1 MMFQIF
7 SIAFQVAGAIILLLW
22 CLKGAKL
29 ESIIEKYFPGSNI
42 AKRDDE
48 NNCVLEKEKLR
59 KISKDIYINIF
70 AFINLIVGYGLSF
83 YAVSNESKTKAL
95 IVTILITFII
105 IGVEYLLSH
114 LISICRF
121 KDNLTVNYDKLKQ
134 FDVDTDITNKELED
148 MFSEVFKE

>member
-1 MMFQIF
+1 MFQIL

-70 AFINLIVGYGLSF
+70 AFINLILGYGLSF

-95 IVTILITFII
+95 ILTIFITFII
-105 IGVEYLLSH
+105 IGVEYLLSY
-114 LISICRF
+114 LISVCRF
-121 KDNLTVNYDKLKQ
+121 KENLIVNYDKLKQ

-148 MFSEVFKE
+148 MFSEVLKE

>member
-1 MMFQIF
+1 MFQIF

-70 AFINLIVGYGLSF
+70 AFINLILGYGLSF
-83 YAVSNESKTKAL
+83 YAVSNKSKTKAL
-95 IVTILITFII
+95 ILTILITLII
-105 IGVEYLLSH
+105 IGLEYLLSY

-121 KDNLTVNYDKLKQ
+121 KENLTVNYDKLKN
-134 FDVDTDITNKELED
+134 FDVDTDITNKEIED